1 MTFGWPCVRSLS
13 SISWSLA
20 AITFGSSLATPS
32 IFKGLS
38 LLPSLLYC
46 IRLSMAALSFLTRA
60 IMSSLLA
67 RFARKVSSL
76 MRDSPLPRWKALRSP
91 SMPAIR
97 FSNRALSSRSVFP
110 ESTATYSE
118 KGMPPFSS
126 MPPSSMVRQPMLF
139 CLSWVMKSCL
149 L

>member
-38 LLPSLLYC
+38 LLPSLSYC

-97 FSNRALSSRSVFP
+97 LSSRSVFP